1 MGNKEFDSK
10 IRDLMEGHQELPG
23 EGAWEA
29 IESSLNRRRR
39 ARVVYFRR
47 AVVASAA
54 LAASVVLFLV
64 LNRVDIPVADTP
76 AGNLRSVVEAPGLQ
90 TGQQNQPAV
99 KEPPKISVTVG
110 RRNALANNQEIE
122 IKKPLTQNSMDSQ
135 LAIEEDATHE
145 QAVEEP
151 KALTPGESSKSTYQ
165 PAKYLNAGDYKTK
178 RRKGK
183 PSISFSTHVSPSTSN
198 NSVSLMAMSQ
208 AQGGYAANNVV
219 STIQKAY
226 VPQEV
231 ISNTKFL
238 MPVSVGLQIQLPLS
252 KRVSAGTG
260 VVYSMLFSHYDAI
273 SRDETRETQQTLHY
287 LGFPLNLYYSF
298 MDNSKI
304 RLYGSGGMMVEKGLY
319 ASYKVMENG
328 VRNTNGELIDG
339 LQWSVNAGIGA
350 EFKANNQIGLYFD
363 PSFAYFFDNSQP
375 ISIRTSQPLQFRFE
389 IGLRVHL

>member
-1 MGNKEFDSK
+1 
-10 IRDLMEGHQELPG
+10 
-23 EGAWEA
+23 
-29 IESSLNRRRR
+29 
-39 ARVVYFRR
+39 
-47 AVVASAA
+47 
-54 LAASVVLFLV
+54 
-64 LNRVDIPVADTP
+64 
-76 AGNLRSVVEAPGLQ
+76 
-90 TGQQNQPAV
+90 
-99 KEPPKISVTVG
+99 
-110 RRNALANNQEIE
+110 
-122 IKKPLTQNSMDSQ
+122 
-135 LAIEEDATHE
+135 
-145 QAVEEP
+145 
-151 KALTPGESSKSTYQ
+151 
-165 PAKYLNAGDYKTK
+165 
-178 RRKGK
+178 
-183 PSISFSTHVSPSTSN
+183 
-198 NSVSLMAMSQ
+198 MSQ

-252 KRVSAGTG
+252 NRVSAGTG

-273 SRDETRETQQTLHY
+273 SRNETRETQQTLHY

-328 VRNTNGELIDG
+328 VRKTNGELIDG

-350 EFKANNQIGLYFD
+350 EFKANNHMGLYFD

-389 IGLRVHL
+389 IGLRFHL

>member
-10 IRDLMEGHQELPG
+10 IRDLMEGYHELPG

-29 IESSLNRRRR
+29 IESSLDRRRM

-54 LAASVVLFLV
+54 VAASVVLFLV

-76 AGNLRSVVEAPGLQ
+76 AGNLVSVVESPGVQ
-90 TGQQNQPAV
+90 AGQHNQPAI
-99 KEPPKISVTVG
+99 KETPRVSVTVG
-110 RRNALANNQEIE
+110 RRNVLADNQNVET
-122 IKKPLTQNSMDSQ
+122 KQPLGQSSMDSQ
-135 LAIEEDATHE
+135 PAKEEVITHE
-145 QAVEEP
+145 QTVEET
-151 KALTPGESSKSTYQ
+151 KASTPGEILKSTYQ
-165 PAKYLNAGDYKTK
+165 PAKYPSAGDYKTK
-178 RRKGK
+178 RGNGK
-183 PSISFSTHVSPSTSN
+183 PSISFSTHVSPSTSS

-252 KRVSAGTG
+252 NRVSAGTG

-287 LGFPLNLYYSF
+287 LGFPLNLNYSF

-328 VRNTNGELIDG
+328 VRKTNGELIDG

-350 EFKANNQIGLYFD
+350 EFKANNHMGLYFD

-389 IGLRVHL
+389 IGLRFHL